1 MGTFDLTPWL
11 KIPLIKDEDINSKT
25 LVRSKITKKLIYLTL
40 LFRGE
45 PITFHH
51 KKTDELE
58 KLTCYSQEMNKINHT
73 SLLELY
79 GI

>member
-58 KLTCYSQEMNKINHT
+58 KLIRSIR
-73 SLLELY
+73 LEQKMLKKLKSVFS
-79 GI
+79 